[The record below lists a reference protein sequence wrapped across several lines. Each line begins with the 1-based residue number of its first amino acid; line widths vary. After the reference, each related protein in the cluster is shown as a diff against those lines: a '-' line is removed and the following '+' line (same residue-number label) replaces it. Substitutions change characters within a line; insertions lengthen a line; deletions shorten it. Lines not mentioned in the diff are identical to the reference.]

1 MCSRSQTKLDILR
14 KAPEIDEDAIKV
26 AEEALEYA
34 IELQDITSEGK
45 SKGGSCGG
53 DNNHLCSC
61 CISEGRD
68 AAQAS
73 VIDEDVVI

>member
-1 MCSRSQTKLDILR
+1 LCSRSQTKLDILR

-53 DNNHLCSC
+53 DNIICVV
-61 CISEGRD
+61 
-68 AAQAS
+68 AALAK
-73 VIDEDVVI
+73 VEMLLKHP

>member
-1 MCSRSQTKLDILR
+1 MNDYCVVEAQTKLDILR
-14 KAPEIDEDAIKV
+14 KAPEIDEDAS
-26 AEEALEYA
+26 LEYA
-34 IELQDITSEGK
+34 IELQDKTSEGK

-73 VIDEDVVI
+73 VIDEDVI